1 MKQQH
6 CIVLYTCSHCT
17 LFYYCTHAL
26 GAVEGADAA
35 GSTLTLWLVDTVS
48 GRLLHRLQHQ
58 GAAGPVHCVVSENNV
73 VCTHWSAKA
82 RRTEVSA
89 LHAYSYC
96 DR

>member
-1 MKQQH
+1 M
-6 CIVLYTCSHCT
+6 YTH
-17 LFYYCTHAL
+17 YYCDHAA
-26 GAVEGADAA
+26 GAAEGADATA

-89 LHAYSYC
+89 LHDYYLLVLQIHMYS
-96 DR
+96 DTALL

>member
-1 MKQQH
+1 M
-6 CIVLYTCSHCT
+6 YTH
-17 LFYYCTHAL
+17 YYCDHAA
-26 GAVEGADAA
+26 GAAEGADATA
-35 GSTLTLWLVDTVS
+35 GSTLWLVDTVS

-89 LHAYSYC
+89 LHDYYLLVLQIHMYS
-96 DR
+96 DTALL